1 MLSYTKAG
9 MKSVLQAVGKLEN
22 VGSKVL
28 HTSRTMASSTS
39 RSSKMAAPFVGTSGN
54 ALSAMGRHRGRT
66 VAGGVIGGAAMY
78 NMGNKRSMFGT
89 QGVSA
94 STRQNTMYNRRMR
107 SGQSSALS
115 GIQPKS
121 MGGYA

>member
-1 MLSYTKAG
+1 MLKYTKAG
-9 MKSVLQAVGKLEN
+9 MKSVLKAVGNLEN
-22 VGSKVL
+22 VGAKVL

-54 ALSAMGRHRGRT
+54 VLSAMGRNPGRT
-66 VAGGVIGGAAMY
+66 VAGGTVGAVAMY
-78 NMGNKRSMFGT
+78 NMGNQRSMFGT
-89 QGVSA
+89 QGASA

-107 SGQSSALS
+107 SGQSSAIG

>member
-1 MLSYTKAG
+1 MLKYTTKG
-9 MKSVLQAVGKLEN
+9 MNILNQSIRNLES

-28 HTSRTMASSTS
+28 STSRTMAVGG
-39 RSSKMAAPFVGTSGN
+39 RASKMAAPFVGTSGRM
-54 ALSAMGRHRGRT
+54 LSTMGRNPNAT
-66 VAGGVIGGAAMY
+66 IVGGAVGATVMY
-78 NMGNKRSMFGT
+78 NMGNKRSMFGSP
-89 QGVSA
+89 GVAA

-115 GIQPKS
+115 GIQPRS